1 LPLQLVLALNAVN
14 YVLLLASLKPLF
26 FILLYIIIQ
35 EQLHLAKQLISNKE
49 LFDLSMQ
56 NERGI
61 YMI

>member
-1 LPLQLVLALNAVN
+1 LALNAVN